1 MFSTN
6 KDLTKPFPMKLQ
18 CARPPCT
25 TVHHARP
32 QQCTAQELTSLRLKL
47 MGSLDFEIT
56 PSLFVLVAALPP
68 RPSKFLPARDQGQGH
83 ISGGSSQLLDSYVRL
98 NRKVGRQ
105 PWCIHF
111 NLLFEINTCITHVLP
126 AADVIALVALVS
138 LTMTHAA
145 NIPNFQIDCRI

>member
-68 RPSKFLPARDQGQGH
+68 RPSKFLHPSPRSRLWAKLLAAVLVE
-83 ISGGSSQLLDSYVRL
+83 LLDSQKCWNPFGVGVIHPTPPPTVRGAEKTL
-98 NRKVGRQ
+98 FLIFDCGYIFFCFTHKNIKFCVLG
-105 PWCIHF
+105 F
-111 NLLFEINTCITHVLP
+111 NL
-126 AADVIALVALVS
+126 DG
-138 LTMTHAA
+138 
-145 NIPNFQIDCRI
+145 